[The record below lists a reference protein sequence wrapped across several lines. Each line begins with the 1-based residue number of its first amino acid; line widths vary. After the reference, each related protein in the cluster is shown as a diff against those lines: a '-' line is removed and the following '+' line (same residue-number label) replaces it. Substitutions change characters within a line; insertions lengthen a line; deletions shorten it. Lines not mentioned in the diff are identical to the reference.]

1 MNSYNMWSGAGAQ
14 PAFSQ
19 DPALRP
25 PAAPKLAQQPS
36 TRQRLAKAITDSM
49 VANPTQGGG
58 FWGGMGNAAA
68 KISSAY
74 VNSKMPK
81 QPKKKWTGG

>member
-1 MNSYNMWSGAGAQ
+1 MNSYNMWTSAGAQ

-19 DPALRP
+19 DPAMRP

-36 TRQRLAKAITDSM
+36 TRQRLAKAITDSI
-49 VANPTQGGG
+49 VSRPTQGGG
-58 FWGGMGNAAA
+58 FWGAMGNAAGQIA
-68 KISSAY
+68 STY
-74 VNSKMPK
+74 NNSKMPK